1 VPAVPRLLRA
11 VLLGATAIAVLAPAA
26 AANADPSPSDLQQ
39 QINQS
44 SGALEKIVEQYNG
57 VGEQLKATQA
67 AVDDLNTKLAP
78 LQSKLDSAYASVGQ
92 IANQAYRGGGV
103 SPMALLLS
111 DPTPNSLLGQLT
123 SLNQIASAQQREIQG
138 YAQAK
143 AQYDG
148 EKKKLDGLFNQ
159 QSADQKNLA
168 DQKAKI
174 EGDLANLMA
183 MRKKA
188 FGTATSAPP
197 AAVKAPNIAGSAGT
211 AVRFAY
217 GAIGKPY
224 VYAASGPSGYDC
236 SGLTAAAWESAG
248 KSLPHNAAMQWDA
261 VAHIS
266 ASQLQPGDLVF
277 YSGLGHVAIYVGGG
291 QVIHAPQP
299 GEYVKLASVNMMAP
313 YGYGRVR

>member
-1 VPAVPRLLRA
+1 LLRA
-11 VLLGATAIAVLAPAA
+11 VLLGATALAVLAPAA
-26 AANADPSPSDLQQ
+26 AANADPSPSELQQ
-39 QINQS
+39 QIDQS
-44 SGALEKIVEQYNG
+44 SSALEKIVEQYNG
-57 VGEQLKATQA
+57 VGEKLKATQA
-67 AVDDLNTKLAP
+67 TADDLATKMAP
-78 LQSKLDSAYASVGQ
+78 LQSQVDAAYANVGK
-92 IANQAYRGGGV
+92 IANQAYKGGGT
-103 SPMALLLS
+103 SAMALLLS
-111 DPTPNSLLGQLT
+111 DATPNSLLSQLS
-123 SLNQIASAQQREIQG
+123 SLNQIASAQQRQIQS
-138 YAQAK
+138 YAQTK
-143 AQYDG
+143 SQYDG
-148 EKKKLDGLFNQ
+148 EKKKLDGLLNQ
-159 QSADQKNLA
+159 ERADQKNLA

-188 FGTATSAPP
+188 YGTATAAKP
-197 AAVKAPNIAGSAGT
+197 AAVAAPNIAGSAGT

-224 VYAASGPSGYDC
+224 VYAASGPNGYDC

-248 KSLPHNAAMQWDA
+248 KSMPHNAAMQWDV
-261 VAHIS
+261 VAHIT

-299 GEYVKLASVNMMAP
+299 GEYVKLASVNMMSP

>member
-11 VLLGATAIAVLAPAA
+11 VLLGATALAVLAPAA
-26 AANADPSPSDLQQ
+26 AANADPSPTELQQ
-39 QINQS
+39 QIDQS
-44 SGALEKIVEQYNG
+44 SSALEKIVEQYNG
-57 VGEQLKATQA
+57 VGEKLKATQA
-67 AVDDLNTKLAP
+67 SADDLATKMAP
-78 LQSKLDSAYASVGQ
+78 LQSQVDAAYANVGK
-92 IANQAYRGGGV
+92 IANQAYKGGGT
-103 SPMALLLS
+103 STMALLLS
-111 DPTPNSLLGQLT
+111 DATPNSLLSQLS
-123 SLNQIASAQQREIQG
+123 SLNEIASAQQRQIQG
-138 YAQAK
+138 YTQAK
-143 AQYDG
+143 SQYDG
-148 EKKKLDGLFNQ
+148 EKKKLDGLLNQ
-159 QSADQKNLA
+159 QRADQKNLA

-188 FGTATSAPP
+188 YGTATAAKP
-197 AAVKAPNIAGSAGT
+197 AAVAAPNIAGNAGT

-224 VYAASGPSGYDC
+224 VYAASGPNGYDC

-248 KSLPHNAAMQWDA
+248 KSMPHNAAMQWDV
-261 VAHIS
+261 VAHIT

-299 GEYVKLASVNMMAP
+299 GEYVKLASVNMMSP